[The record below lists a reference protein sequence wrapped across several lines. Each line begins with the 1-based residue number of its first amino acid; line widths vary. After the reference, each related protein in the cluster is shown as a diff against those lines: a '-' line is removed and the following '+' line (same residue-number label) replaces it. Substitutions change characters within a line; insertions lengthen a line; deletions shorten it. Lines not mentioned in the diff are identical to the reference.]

1 MIKSMT
7 GFGHGTA
14 ELDGVTIWAEIS
26 SLNHR
31 YLDIAVRLSPPLNV
45 FENEVRKLVQSHF
58 ERGRV
63 NVFLTSEGNLPE
75 ANRVEFD
82 RHLAHQY
89 VDHVRSFSL
98 ESGLKEDL
106 TATSILRLNA
116 LWTPRRPRPE
126 ELGTLW
132 DLTEKALAGAIEQ
145 LSEMRGR
152 EGANLWVDLS
162 ERIQQIGSAA
172 KEIDLRAP
180 AVIDEYREKL
190 KERIASIL
198 PSGTGLDEQRLVT
211 EIAIFAD
218 RADISEELARIQS
231 HIKQFHMLAQQESNV
246 GRRLDFLL
254 QEMYREV
261 TTIGS
266 KAHDAQ
272 IAHAVVE
279 AKGTL
284 EKMREQIQNVE

>member
-14 ELDGVTIWAEIS
+14 ELDGITIWAEIS

-45 FENEVRKLVQSHF
+45 FENEVRKYIQSCF

-63 NVFLTSEGNLPE
+63 NVFLASEGNLPE

-82 RHLAHQY
+82 RHLAQQY
-89 VDHVRSFSL
+89 VDHVRTFAL
-98 ESGLKEDL
+98 EVDLKDDIT
-106 TATSILRLNA
+106 TASILRINA

-126 ELGTLW
+126 ELGKLW
-132 DLTEKALAGAIEQ
+132 DLARKALTGAIEQ
-145 LSEMRGR
+145 LSEMRTR
-152 EGANLWVDLS
+152 EGASLWDDLS
-162 ERIQQIGSAA
+162 KRVTQIDSATT
-172 KEIDLRAP
+172 EIAVRAP
-180 AVIDEYREKL
+180 IVIDEYREKL
-190 KERIASIL
+190 KERIVSIL

-211 EIAIFAD
+211 EVAIFAD
-218 RADISEELARIQS
+218 RADISEELARIGS
-231 HIKQFHMLAQQESNV
+231 HIEQFHLLATQESNV

-266 KAHDAQ
+266 KAHDAR

-284 EKMREQIQNVE
+284 EKMREQVQNVE